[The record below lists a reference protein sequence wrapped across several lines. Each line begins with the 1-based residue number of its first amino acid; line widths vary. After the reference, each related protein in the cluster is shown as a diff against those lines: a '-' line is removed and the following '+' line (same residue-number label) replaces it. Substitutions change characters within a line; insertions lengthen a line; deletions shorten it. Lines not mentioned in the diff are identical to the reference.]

1 MPTNEHVEAKAD
13 YQEFIASRKT
23 LVISSTDE
31 QGRPFIS
38 YAPYVVHDGRFH
50 VYVSRI
56 AEHYWHLV
64 SNDTVSVLLIADESD
79 TSNLFA
85 RQRVRFECAVTR
97 LADTSEH
104 EEVFALFRDGFNP
117 SLINLL
123 QTLDFSLFE
132 LAPSNGRY
140 VIGFGKA
147 YDVDLAGT
155 RFDHVVVDKRK
166 NEIAEQERRAQ
177 SASSGLPVEDRPA
190 NR

>member
-1 MPTNEHVEAKAD
+1 MSTTEHAEAHAG

-31 QGRPFIS
+31 QGRPFVS
-38 YAPYVVHDGRFH
+38 YAPYVAHDDKLY
-50 VYVSRI
+50 VYVSQI

-64 SNDTVSVLLIADESD
+64 TNDTVSVLLIADEADSA
-79 TSNLFA
+79 NLFA
-85 RQRVRFECAVTR
+85 RQRVRFECDATR
-97 LADTSEH
+97 LDDSGEH
-104 EEVFALFRDGFNP
+104 DEIFGLFREGFNA

-132 LAPSNGRY
+132 LTPTSGRY

-166 NEIAEQERRAQ
+166 DEIAEQERRGRTAI
-177 SASSGLPVEDRPA
+177 
-190 NR
+190 